1 MANVT
6 NVLVKN
12 INMDIPIDNEIISI
26 NTVKELFQEMFK
38 EQQKALLDIVSTNTT
53 PLQKSLDRL
62 SIQIQDNSNR
72 LENIIKETDD
82 LKLSLEATQEM
93 QDEKIKSVQKLV
105 AEVEKKYKQ
114 EIESLIMKNKEQD
127 DKLRVLEDRS
137 RLDNLRFDG
146 IPEYK
151 NETWADTEDILKD
164 TLREQLG
171 MNNIKIERAHRIGT
185 NTQSTCRTIIAKFT
199 SYKTKERILKEARN
213 PKPKDIWIYEDFS
226 KETVKTRKELWKKVR
241 ELRSQNKYAILVYD
255 KIYTRDTR

>member
-82 LKLSLEATQEM
+82 LKLNLEATQEM
-93 QDEKIKSVQKLV
+93 LDEKIKSVQKLV

-213 PKPKDIWIYEDFS
+213 PKPKVFQ
-226 KETVKTRKELWKKVR
+226 KKLLKQGKNYGKR
-241 ELRSQNKYAILVYD
+241 
-255 KIYTRDTR
+255 

>member
-1 MANVT
+1 
-6 NVLVKN
+6 
-12 INMDIPIDNEIISI
+12 
-26 NTVKELFQEMFK
+26 MFK
-38 EQQKALLDIVSTNTT
+38 EEQKPLLDIVSTNTT

-93 QDEKIKSVQKLV
+93 QDEKIKSVEKLV
-105 AEVEKKYKQ
+105 TEVEKKYKQ
-114 EIESLIMKNKEQD
+114 EIESLVIKNKEQD

-137 RLDNLRFDG
+137 WRDNLRFDG

-171 MNNIKIERAHRIGT
+171 ITLKSRELIEL
-185 NTQSTCRTIIAKFT
+185 
-199 SYKTKERILKEARN
+199 ERIPSQHA
-213 PKPKDIWIYEDFS
+213 
-226 KETVKTRKELWKKVR
+226 EL
-241 ELRSQNKYAILVYD
+241 
-255 KIYTRDTR
+255 

>member
-1 MANVT
+1 
-6 NVLVKN
+6 
-12 INMDIPIDNEIISI
+12 MDIPIDNEIITI
-26 NTVKELFQEMFK
+26 NTVKELFQEMLK

-72 LENIIKETDD
+72 LEKIIKESND

-93 QDEKIKSVQKLV
+93 QDEKIKSVEKLV
-105 AEVEKKYKQ
+105 KEVEKKYKQ
-114 EIESLIMKNKEQD
+114 EIESLIIKNNEQD
-127 DKLRVLEDRS
+127 DKLRALEDRS
-137 RLDNLRFDG
+137 RRDNLRFDG

-164 TLREQLG
+164 TMREQLD
-171 MNNIKIERAHRIGT
+171 MNNIKIERARRIRT

-199 SYKTKERILKEARN
+199 SYKTKERIFKEARN
-213 PKPKDIWIYEDFS
+213 QKPKDIWIYEDFS
-226 KETVKTRKELWKKVR
+226 KETVKIRKELWEKVR

-255 KIYTRDTR
+255 KVYTRDTRYYIL

>member
-93 QDEKIKSVQKLV
+93 LDEKIKSVQKLV

-171 MNNIKIERAHRIGT
+171 MNNIKIERAHRIET

-213 PKPKDIWIYEDFS
+213 PKPKVFQ
-226 KETVKTRKELWKKVR
+226 KKLLKQGKNYGKR
-241 ELRSQNKYAILVYD
+241 
-255 KIYTRDTR
+255 

>member
-1 MANVT
+1 
-6 NVLVKN
+6 
-12 INMDIPIDNEIISI
+12 
-26 NTVKELFQEMFK
+26 MFK
-38 EQQKALLDIVSTNTT
+38 EQQKAFLDIVSTNTT
-53 PLQKSLDRL
+53 LLQISLDRL

-82 LKLSLEATQEM
+82 LKLSVEATQEM
-93 QDEKIKSVQKLV
+93 QDEKVKSVEKLV
-105 AEVEKKYKQ
+105 KEEEKKYKQ
-114 EIESLIMKNKEQD
+114 EIESLIIKNKEQD

-137 RLDNLRFDG
+137 RRNNLRFDG

-151 NETWADTEDILKD
+151 NETLADTEDILKD

-185 NTQSTCRTIIAKFT
+185 NTQSTCRTITAKFT

-213 PKPKDIWIYEDFS
+213 QKPKDIWIYEDFS
-226 KETVKTRKELWKKVR
+226 KEAVKIRKKLWEKVR
-241 ELRSQNKYAILVYD
+241 ELHSQSKYAILVYD